1 MKLKTKAPEPIGFQ
15 LAPML
20 DVVFLLLIFFVVT
33 QRIILN
39 EQDLKVKV
47 PTAPSNDEE
56 VSRAIDEII
65 VNAREENG
73 ELIITVDREVFTREK
88 LYNML
93 RNMVQTNP
101 SVSVRIRGDADM
113 KWQRVVDV
121 IVTCTQAGVYNV
133 SFPSRLPQE
142 GEQYESRAVCVT
154 ANVHIT
160 ANVPPG
166 VLPASVLFSHSVFFF
181 LRLRLLFPSGSF
193 CNFLFP

>member
-93 RNMVQTNP
+93 RNMVKTNP
-101 SVSVRIRGDADM
+101 SVPVRIRGDADM

-142 GEQYESRAVCVT
+142 GEK
-154 ANVHIT
+154 
-160 ANVPPG
+160 
-166 VLPASVLFSHSVFFF
+166 
-181 LRLRLLFPSGSF
+181 
-193 CNFLFP
+193 